1 MDNKALDRFYKRQ
14 ANAAAALIRMGRAEK
29 SWSLLKHSPD
39 PSLRSYLV
47 HRLGPLG
54 VEPGLLI
61 AKLDQESDVSIRRAL
76 ILSLGEAGEGRS
88 RSDDRIDWTTKLLN
102 LYRNDPDPGI
112 HGASE
117 WLLRQWGNENQIQG
131 IDKELAKLP
140 LPTLQVDQGKASSQG
155 NIRGWYVNNQGQT
168 MVVVRGPIEFEMGEK
183 KDQHRENIGHS
194 FAIASKEV
202 TVEQFETFLKENPRV
217 QVKNFMPV
225 SPTPTCPMNG
235 VSWYDAAAYCNW
247 LSKKDGIPEGE
258 WCYGPNEKG
267 DYAEGMKLMSNAR
280 EPKGLP
286 STD

>member
-1 MDNKALDRFYKRQ
+1 
-14 ANAAAALIRMGRAEK
+14 MGRTEK

-76 ILSLGEAGEGRS
+76 ILSLGEYEEGRLS
-88 RSDDRIDWTTKLLN
+88 TTERDDWTKKLLD

-117 WLLRQWGNENQIQG
+117 WLLRQWRNENQIQG
-131 IDKELAKLP
+131 IDKELGKLP
-140 LPTLQVDQGKASSQG
+140 LPTLSVDQGEASSKG
-155 NIRGWYVNNQGQT
+155 NNRRWYINSQGQT
-168 MVVVRGPIEFEMGEK
+168 MVIVPGPVEFEMGEK
-183 KDQHRENIGHS
+183 NDQHRENIGHS

-217 QVKNFMPV
+217 QVKNDKTF
-225 SPTPTCPMNG
+225 SPDP
-235 VSWYDAAAYCNW
+235 D
-247 LSKKDGIPEGE
+247 L
-258 WCYGPNEKG
+258 PNELG
-267 DYAEGMKLMSNAR
+267 ILV
-280 EPKGLP
+280 
-286 STD
+286 